1 MSDESTSKIF
11 EMLTHLTAG
20 MTALRG
26 EVTHLRGEVTDLRD
40 EVASQGEKLDRL
52 DGRVRLLAAL
62 TNSVEIKVDRAHADM
77 HDVKMHLTGLDAS
90 VASFA
95 TTFHAQSNR
104 TDRLDVQLAMVE
116 KRLEIRDAGMG

>member
-20 MTALRG
+20 MTASRG
-26 EVTHLRGEVTDLRD
+26 EVTELRE

-77 HDVKMHLTGLDAS
+77 DDVKMHLTGLDAS

-95 TTFHAQSNR
+95 TTFPAQSNR
-104 TDRLDVQLAMVE
+104 TDRLDVQLAMAE